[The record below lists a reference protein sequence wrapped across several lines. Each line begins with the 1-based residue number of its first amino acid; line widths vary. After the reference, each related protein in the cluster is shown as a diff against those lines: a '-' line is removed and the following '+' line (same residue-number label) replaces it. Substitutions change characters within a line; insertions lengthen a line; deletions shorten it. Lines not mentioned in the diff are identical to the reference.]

1 MKKPSY
7 IILLESGERLNINEA
22 IEFNPNEYE
31 WHDSDDYRDAV
42 GLFIDVND
50 LAESFCFRADY
61 DERFD
66 DPEDGPTTATTIAFK
81 LYDEEDNLL
90 FEDEGGNGFWL

>member
-31 WHDSDDYRDAV
+31 WIDRETGFYFEEDDP
-42 GLFIDVND
+42 N
-50 LAESFCFRADY
+50 ESYCYKVDH
-61 DERFD
+61 DERFED
-66 DPEDGPTTATTIAFK
+66 DGVPVTATTQFYRA
-81 LYDEEDNLL
+81 YDED
-90 FEDEGGNGFWL
+90 GNVVCEEIEHITGFWL